1 MHSEK
6 VAIAFSGSAMFVKL
20 RCLRFSSMFRFHWV
34 QLSSFSFHDAGRL
47 IRRVALLLSVMMRNR
62 WSLPVYGPVVK
73 ISETVMVSEVMFKSI
88 VEAFWEVG
96 LMRVQKFGV
105 VIRQALGSLI
115 KASLMD
121 CPT

>member
-1 MHSEK
+1 
-6 VAIAFSGSAMFVKL
+6 
-20 RCLRFSSMFRFHWV
+20 
-34 QLSSFSFHDAGRL
+34 
-47 IRRVALLLSVMMRNR
+47 MMRNR

-73 ISETVMVSEVMFKSI
+73 ISETVMVSEVMVKSI

-105 VIRQALGSLI
+105 VIRQALRSLI

-121 CPT
+121 LPNLFLLELGSHCEWWPLKSLPPRRRG